1 MPHQEPLGA
10 PRTRRTPPLRGAWR
24 TRTSP
29 RLLAPFLASLLALA
43 LVAGCTGEDGSG
55 QRAGGPGGRGEDAG
69 RPASS
74 VPTVVV
80 PGQRVGRLAP
90 QRHRQVAQR
99 VAAVVDGWWDAA
111 FVEADYPRERYQDS
125 FPGFTRTAAAQAWQ
139 QRDLMTSARLGP
151 RIDTLVP
158 LRRRVAVDVLS
169 TREVP
174 RGATARV
181 RMDFRTTGEVER
193 RIRLEGRLALTYLRG
208 GWRVFGFDVTQSPLQ
223 PPPGRTSGEQS
234 DQQSGKGSGQQSG
247 RQQGGKR

>member
-10 PRTRRTPPLRGAWR
+10 PRTRRTPPLGGSRP
-24 TRTSP
+24 TRLHP
-29 RLLAPFLASLLALA
+29 RLLAPLLVPLLALV

-55 QRAGGPGGRGEDAG
+55 SPDGGPGGRGEDAG
-69 RPASS
+69 RTASS

-80 PGQRVGRLAP
+80 PGQRVGRLSP

-111 FVEADYPRERYQDS
+111 FVDSDYPRNRYQGS

-193 RIRLEGRLALTYLRG
+193 RVRLEGRLVLAYLRG

-223 PPPGRTSGEQS
+223 PPPGRPSGEQS
-234 DQQSGKGSGQQSG
+234 GEQS
-247 RQQGGKR
+247 GGKR

>member
-10 PRTRRTPPLRGAWR
+10 PRTRRTPPLRGSRR
-24 TRTSP
+24 TRSDP
-29 RLLAPFLASLLALA
+29 RLLAPVLGPLLALV
-43 LVAGCTGEDGSG
+43 LVVGCTGDDGSRPG
-55 QRAGGPGGRGEDAG
+55 GGGPGGRGEDTG
-69 RPASS
+69 RQAAS

-90 QRHRQVAQR
+90 KRHRQVAQR

-111 FVEADYPRERYQDS
+111 FVEADYPRNRYQGS

-139 QRDLMTSARLGP
+139 QRDLMTSARVGP
-151 RIDTLVP
+151 RIDALVP

-181 RMDFRTTGEVER
+181 RMDFRTAGEVER
-193 RIRLEGRLALTYLRG
+193 RIRLEGRLVLTYLRG
-208 GWRVFGFDVTQSPLQ
+208 GWRVFGFDVTQSPLR
-223 PPPGRTSGEQS
+223 PPPGRQSGERSGEQ
-234 DQQSGKGSGQQSG
+234 SGQQSG
-247 RQQGGKR
+247 RQPGGKR

>member
-10 PRTRRTPPLRGAWR
+10 ARTRRTPPLRGSR
-24 TRTSP
+24 RNRP
-29 RLLAPFLASLLALA
+29 DRRLLAPLLGPLLALV
-43 LVAGCTGEDGSG
+43 LVSGCTGEDGSG
-55 QRAGGPGGRGEDAG
+55 SRDGGPGSRGEDAG
-69 RPASS
+69 RQASG

-111 FVEADYPRERYQDS
+111 FVEADYPRSRYQGS

-139 QRDLMTSARLGP
+139 QRDLMTSARLGS
-151 RIDTLVP
+151 RIDALVP

-193 RIRLEGRLALTYLRG
+193 RIRLEGRLVLSYLRG

-223 PPPGRTSGEQS
+223 PAPGREAERSGRQS
-234 DQQSGKGSGQQSG
+234 ATQSGKQSG
-247 RQQGGKR
+247 KQSGGER